1 MAALWKRLEGR
12 ARFIISHRGFSTA
25 SLAGNSVMVERGNG
39 QMALETVW
47 LRDHCRAGGR
57 YSWETHQRE
66 TILDVDHLKVPAK
79 RVQVTGGLLLKICI
93 TAGGE
98 RSFGG

>member
-25 SLAGNSVMVERGNG
+25 SLAGNSVIVERGNG

-57 YSWETHQRE
+57 YSWETHQRDI
-66 TILDVDHLKVPAK
+66 T
-79 RVQVTGGLLLKICI
+79 VQNPGKWLTWNICTGGMGYARD
-93 TAGGE
+93 AGMY
-98 RSFGG
+98 